1 MLQID
6 EDVPVVVAH
15 VKIVLPQQRHVLG
28 QISLFHVAPDNEQA
42 LKVIRLGQLSV
53 PQHLNVRIQGCT
65 DGSF

>member
-6 EDVPVVVAH
+6 EDVPVVATH

-28 QISLFHVAPDNEQA
+28 QVSLFHVAPDNEQTF
-42 LKVIRLGQLSV
+42 KVVRLGQLSV
-53 PQHLNVRIQGCT
+53 PRHLNARIQGCA